1 MTATTPADAAGNG
14 GNRAFWENEERLLD
28 QRVHEAIWPGGPK
41 AVERLAQQG
50 KRPVR
55 ELIADLVDP
64 GTPFFELS
72 RLAGFGLDYPGAAD
86 VPCGG
91 LVTGLG
97 KIHGNW
103 TMIFANDSRVKAG
116 TYFPITLKKHM
127 RAQAIAER
135 CGLNCVYI
143 ADSGGAYLPLQ
154 ADVFPDDQHFG
165 SMFYNMA
172 RMSAQGLKQITL
184 STGGNTAG
192 GAYIVFMACQ
202 SVMIDRQAYSFLG
215 GPPLV
220 KMATG
225 EVISAEDLGGARVHT
240 QISGGA
246 DHFCTSQAEAIAI
259 VRELLCLEPPQKLH
273 LHRYAE
279 RPPLT
284 PVEELYELMPA
295 HVHQGLDTRA
305 FLRAIAD
312 DSMFTETKRDY
323 AAGGRGDNIVT
334 GKLRLKGLPVGVIAS
349 NGVGIIFVEAARK
362 ATEWIVRCCQEKV
375 PLLFVQSSPGYMV
388 GSESEHMGIGKYG
401 ADMVRAVSCAQ
412 VPRIQLVVGP
422 DNGAANYGMCGRA
435 YRPHFLFSTMRA
447 RTSVMSGRSA
457 AGVLLSIEERKRAA
471 EGRPMTAEEKQ
482 AFQAEMVAKY
492 DGEAHPFYCGA
503 RLLTDRVLKFAEIRD
518 WLAMAFEVSLL
529 KPIGAPSFGNFRF

>member
-1 MTATTPADAAGNG
+1 MLEISKQ
-14 GNRAFWENEERLLD
+14 NRTFWENEELEL
-28 QRVHEAIWPGGPK
+28 EKLAYKAMWPGGQE
-41 AVERLAQQG
+41 AVKRLAKQG
-50 KRPVR
+50 KQPVR
-55 ELIADLVDP
+55 DLIRKLIDP
-64 GTPFFELS
+64 ETEFYEFS
-72 RLAGFGLDYPGAAD
+72 RIAGFGMNYPDVMD

-97 KIHGNW
+97 RIHGNW

-135 CGLNCVYI
+135 CGLNSVYI

-154 ADVFPDDQHFG
+154 ADVFPDDQQFG

-172 RMSAQGLKQITL
+172 RMSARGLKQITL

-202 SVMIDRQAYSFLG
+202 SVMIDQMSYSFLG

-220 KMATG
+220 KAATG
-225 EVISAEDLGGARVHT
+225 EIISAEDLGGARVHT

-246 DHFCTSQAEAIAI
+246 DHLCPHQDEAIEK
-259 VRELLCLEPPQKLH
+259 VREILSMEPPQKLT

-279 RPPLT
+279 APPRM
-284 PVEELYELMPA
+284 PVETIYEILPA
-295 HVHQGLDTRA
+295 NVHQGIDVRA
-305 FLRAIAD
+305 FLGAIAD
-312 DSMFTETKRDY
+312 DSYFAEYKKPY
-323 AAGGRGDNIVT
+323 APGLGDNIVT
-334 GKLRLKGLPVGVIAS
+334 GKLRLKGIPVGVIAS
-349 NGVGIIFVEAARK
+349 NGIGIIFTQAAQK
-362 ATEWIVRCCQEKV
+362 ATEWIVRCSQEKI

-412 VPRIQLVVGP
+412 VPRIQLVIGP
-422 DNGAANYGMCGRA
+422 DNGAANYGMCGRG

-457 AGVLLSIEERKRAA
+457 GEVLMSIEERKR
-471 EGRPMTAEEKQ
+471 GKPMSEEEKQ
-482 AFQAEMVAKY
+482 VFRQQMIDKY

-503 RLLTDRVLKFAEIRD
+503 RLLNDRVLKFREIRD

-529 KPIGAPSFGNFRF
+529 KPIGEPSFGNLRF